1 MKGIKSFNTK
11 AAIKTGTSVLVGGVG
26 SAVADW
32 LLDKYQIVPAE
43 YQQYTN
49 LGKVILGAIA
59 GSMVK
64 NEMVKSAFDGIAT
77 VGAANLVAEY
87 MPDNT
92 TTTTTTTT
100 APAGL
105 PKGTIGDLRLGQR
118 GFRRGAKRV
127 SGLAGADFM
136 SC

>member
-1 MKGIKSFNTK
+1 METPLEMCVY
-11 AAIKTGTSVLVGGVG
+11 IKTMQMPMV
-26 SAVADW
+26 
-32 LLDKYQIVPAE
+32 Y
-43 YQQYTN
+43 
-49 LGKVILGAIA
+49 
-59 GSMVK
+59 VK

-92 TTTTTTTT
+92 TDEKTKQATTTTTTT

-105 PKGTIGDLRLGQR
+105 PKGTIGALRLGQR
-118 GFRRGAKRV
+118 GFRRGANRV